1 MVTILRLEF
10 EHKMARMTLRD
21 VLPETSLDLRSVSTH
36 RDKWGL
42 QVAHTYGG

>member
-10 EHKMARMTLRD
+10 KHKMARMTLRD
-21 VLPETSLDLRSVSTH
+21 ALTETSLDIRSVSTH

-42 QVAHTYGG
+42 QVTHTYGG